1 MRKIFYEI
9 GTTKK
14 QKEDTTKREMVLFCL
29 SDLHGTCY
37 EPRNRPIIECAWDQ
51 KPDLILASGDM
62 LSGDR
67 EEGDAIAVA
76 LLSRLSDLAPV
87 CFVNGNHEMCV
98 ERHQPERYQ
107 KFMDDLKNGG
117 VQVLHN
123 ETACFWIDGEKVAV
137 TGYELPWEYYR
148 RFSRRHPSVVGM
160 ERSIGKRKQDA
171 GLF

>member
-1 MRKIFYEI
+1 MRFYFRIEMMLSTKRCHTNCSVLRTPTSYVIVVVMRKIFYEI

-37 EPRNRPIIECAWDQ
+37 EPGNRPIIECAWNQ

-76 LLSRLSDLAPV
+76 LLSRVWRDISRSDIRNLW
-87 CFVNGNHEMCV
+87 M
-98 ERHQPERYQ
+98 
-107 KFMDDLKNGG
+107 
-117 VQVLHN
+117 
-123 ETACFWIDGEKVAV
+123 I
-137 TGYELPWEYYR
+137 
-148 RFSRRHPSVVGM
+148 
-160 ERSIGKRKQDA
+160 
-171 GLF
+171 

>member
-1 MRKIFYEI
+1 
-9 GTTKK
+9 
-14 QKEDTTKREMVLFCL
+14 
-29 SDLHGTCY
+29 
-37 EPRNRPIIECAWDQ
+37 
-51 KPDLILASGDM
+51 M

-117 VQVLHN
+117 VQILHN

-137 TGYELPWEYYR
+137 TGYELRGNITGGSAADIRPLSAWSEASENENR
-148 RFSRRHPSVVGM
+148 MHT
-160 ERSIGKRKQDA
+160 RS
-171 GLF
+171 F